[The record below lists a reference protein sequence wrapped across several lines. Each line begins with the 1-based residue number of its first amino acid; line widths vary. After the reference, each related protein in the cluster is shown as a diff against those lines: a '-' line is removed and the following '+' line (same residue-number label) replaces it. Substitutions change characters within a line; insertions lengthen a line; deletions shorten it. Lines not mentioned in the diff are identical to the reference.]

1 MKKTDVI
8 SGVILLS
15 GAALLLALAPD
26 RLSMIMVGF
35 MGALMIFGFFIAV
48 LPSSHFRTGFR
59 HASALIEKKR
69 RVQSQNMWITIA
81 RTDALFMNE
90 TLDAMFNDYKEKI
103 KRRAQESSRSLY
115 DVSDVINEA
124 ALEVKTWQ
132 RVTSQIPNM
141 LTALGILG
149 TFIGLI
155 QGISDIRFSSVDV
168 AVVSIQSLLAGISTA
183 FYTSVAG
190 VVLSILYTLVSRTVW
205 NLMLQGMD
213 AFFHDFHMYVSDPAD
228 VRDKLV
234 RNANVREI
242 LKHLDELVS
251 LRRVEESKDE

>member
-141 LTALGILG
+141 PTAFASL
-149 TFIGLI
+149 
-155 QGISDIRFSSVDV
+155 RV
-168 AVVSIQSLLAGISTA
+168 AVPALPAPDAGRASSIHLFRHPGH
-183 FYTSVAG
+183 G
-190 VVLSILYTLVSRTVW
+190 VLHAAVLR
-205 NLMLQGMD
+205 
-213 AFFHDFHMYVSDPAD
+213 
-228 VRDKLV
+228 
-234 RNANVREI
+234 
-242 LKHLDELVS
+242 
-251 LRRVEESKDE
+251 